1 MQSVWR
7 PKLGQALRHLQLR
20 RYVVR
25 LTLKNPNNNI
35 FDTANAI
42 INKISSQD
50 AVDFSSAASTEIGFI
65 RAKRRGI
72 WRDVAPWIRPTG
84 INVAPVA
91 WPSASTLPWT
101 RTVSCSFFF
110 AANYKLP
117 QCMWVRKGTLR
128 SPFRRKVCQIKL
140 NNERGKQ
147 PFCVLNTFGYHAFK
161 CRGQVLWILT
171 LLSGDYNR
179 AIAEE
184 FTPSSLLA
192 CDTFT
197 KIAISVC
204 F

>member
-1 MQSVWR
+1 MCFFFCASFGVNWI
-7 PKLGQALRHLQLR
+7 AISYRHPTGDRLLDIPCKVCGDR
-20 RYVVR
+20 SSGKHYGIYSCDGTWW
-25 LTLKNPNNNI
+25 LTLKNRNNNI

-140 NNERGKQ
+140 NIMSEKNN
-147 PFCVLNTFGYHAFK
+147 PFAF
-161 CRGQVLWILT
+161 
-171 LLSGDYNR
+171 
-179 AIAEE
+179 
-184 FTPSSLLA
+184 
-192 CDTFT
+192 
-197 KIAISVC
+197 
-204 F
+204 